1 MSRLQASVNR
11 KFLVDVCRVLI
22 PFSNFHRKCLSIFT
36 ATILAWTITIK
47 AGYLVDQ
54 A

>member
-22 PFSNFHRKCLSIFT
+22 PFSDFYRKCLSIFT
-36 ATILAWTITIK
+36 VTILAWTITIK
-47 AGYLVDQ
+47 TEYLVDET
-54 A
+54 